1 MIIAEVKLRKAKIN
15 IIQILGDPAGGI
27 RKHVHEIVASG
38 YQYGFCISYVHGS
51 TLDLLGKADINK
63 FDSCGINRIQMNISK
78 KPHLSDIVNIYRL
91 FFYFRLKK
99 INVVHGHG
107 AKGGIYARVLGFML
121 KIPSVY
127 TPHGGSLHSNF
138 GLVERILYSSAES
151 FLKSITS
158 LYLFE
163 SHYALKRFVE
173 SCGFLPN
180 KKYSVNHNGVDEK
193 LFSSKRLWN
202 AGLNQGVNILVVGV
216 LREMKGQA
224 VAINALAKLKKHFN
238 IPIHL
243 DLCGAGP
250 DHNNLKILCAEL
262 SLTDSVTFH
271 GDVEDV
277 ALYYEKSNIVVIPSL
292 FESFGYVAVEAALM
306 SRPVV
311 ASNCGGL
318 REVIEDN
325 KTGFLYS
332 VGSPCALAEKIAS
345 IIQDIDITTKV
356 VNNARV
362 NAVINFTT
370 KSMLGN
376 IYSAYHQLIV
386 K

>member
-1 MIIAEVKLRKAKIN
+1 LGKAEIN
-15 IIQILGDPAGGI
+15 VIQILGDPAGGI
-27 RKHVHEIVASG
+27 RKHVHEVVASG
-38 YQYGFCISYVHGS
+38 REYGFCISYAHGA
-51 TLDLLGKADINK
+51 TLDLMGKIDVKK
-63 FDSCGINRIQMNISK
+63 FDSYGINRIQMNIPK
-78 KPHLSDIVNIYRL
+78 KPHLSDILNIYRL
-91 FFYFRLKK
+91 FFYCRLKR

-138 GLVERILYSSAES
+138 SWAERILYSSVEY
-151 FLKSITS
+151 FLRPITS
-158 LYLFE
+158 FYLFE
-163 SHYALKRFVE
+163 SDYTLKRFLD
-173 SCGFLPN
+173 SCGFLSN
-180 KKYSVNHNGVDEK
+180 KKYSVNHNGINAN
-193 LFSSKRLWN
+193 LFSSQHLWSD
-202 AGLNQGVNILVVGV
+202 GLNQRVNILVVGV

-224 VAINALAKLKKHFN
+224 IAIEALAKLKKYSK

-250 DHNNLKILCAEL
+250 SYNELKLLCSKL
-262 SLTDSVTFH
+262 SLIDNVTFH

-277 ALYYEKSNIVVIPSL
+277 ASYYEKSNIVVIPSL

-318 REVIEDN
+318 NEVINDN
-325 KTGFLYS
+325 ETGFLFLT
-332 VGSPCALAEKIAS
+332 GSPCSLAKKIETV
-345 IIQDIDITTKV
+345 IQDINKTNQV
-356 VNNARV
+356 VSNAKIH
-362 NAVINFTT
+362 AEINFTT
-370 KSMLGN
+370 KSMLDN
-376 IYSAYHQLIV
+376 IYSAYLQLVV